1 MPELDEFDDKIA
13 RVTPLGLS
21 PVTDAQAMSALNQRV
36 LDMMTNKVS
45 TLGSDVADL
54 AQERTDL
61 KAEVAR
67 WEQAYITLF
76 KVNEQHIEKIERLR
90 SALLMIEAQ
99 KSGPYQNLYNNIRS
113 ITRAALEME

>member
-36 LDMMTNKVS
+36 LDMMTNKVESLGREIDNLKS
-45 TLGSDVADL
+45 THASLYA
-54 AQERTDL
+54 T
-61 KAEVAR
+61 
-67 WEQAYITLF
+67 
-76 KVNEQHIEKIERLR
+76 NEQHIEKIERLR

-99 KSGPYQNLYNNIRS
+99 KSGPYQNLCNNIRC
-113 ITRAALEME
+113 IARAALEME